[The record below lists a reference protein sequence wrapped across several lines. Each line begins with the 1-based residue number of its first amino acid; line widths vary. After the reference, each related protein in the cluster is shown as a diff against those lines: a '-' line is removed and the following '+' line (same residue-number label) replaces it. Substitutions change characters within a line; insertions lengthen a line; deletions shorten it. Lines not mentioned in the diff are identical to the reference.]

1 MAIIKDIDGVL
12 SKIAPAELS
21 ESWDNDGIML
31 CKSKDLPVKKILIML
46 EVSKKGVEYAIE
58 NGFDLIVTH
67 HPFIFKPLSRI
78 TDETYEVI
86 EMLMRNGISVM
97 SYHTRMDSS
106 ELGVNAVNAEL
117 LGLMGVRGF
126 GGESQSIGKIG
137 ELERAMTA
145 YEFGTYIKEKFGCGT
160 VRASLF
166 ENPDRKIKTVA
177 IVGGAGKSFFYDA
190 YKAGADAYVTS
201 EVAHNTF
208 IDCKELDMCIFD
220 CGHYFTENA
229 VCGRF
234 KEIIENNFKDS
245 VCVEVYD
252 VGSPYIS
259 L

>member
-31 CKSKDLPVKKILIML
+31 CKSKDLPVRKILVML
-46 EVSKKGVEYAIE
+46 EVSKKGAKYAID

-78 TDETYEVI
+78 TDEVYEVI
-86 EMLMRNGISVM
+86 EMLMRNGISVL

-117 LGLMGVRGF
+117 LGLVNVRGF

-137 ELERAMTA
+137 ELENAMTA
-145 YEFGTYIKEKFGCGT
+145 EEFTAFIKEKFGCGT

-166 ENPDRKIKTVA
+166 ENPERKIKTVA
-177 IVGGAGKSFFYDA
+177 VVGGAGKSFFYDA

-245 VCVEVYD
+245 VCIEVYD
-252 VGSPYIS
+252 VGSSYIS